1 MTVIDGVWEEK
12 QLTFEIKFNARKT
25 LRVFPRQIFLS

>member
-12 QLTFEIKFNARKT
+12 QLTLEIKYNARKT
-25 LRVFPRQIFLS
+25 LRVFARQIFLS